1 MVKTVIPGYNGFA
14 EWTPE
19 SKYGAGM
26 VGYADKNAKTPVWDG
41 TDFVIDDG
49 SVSGETFTSP
59 NKAKWIGPVA
69 NFKINDNVVASSVKY
84 LKAHGEKQRS
94 VSVIHSKAIEEVTVE
109 LETTLQ
115 PRMSGET
122 PINLVAVDGAFGPF
136 LYCIGDGTQPSD
148 KKNAIGQVVDSGL
161 NVFLLGDNIGSVAF
175 SAGIENSGTSGTD
188 TNFMVFW
195 GCKCQEATLSIAED
209 ENIKLTATY
218 ACGGVIGPTNEDYI
232 STHTY
237 VNGVNTTTV
246 SNHAAQPS
254 PMMDPLAYEA
264 VQNLKYRTKAPCD
277 AAWSAWA
284 NFDPVRSIEI
294 SVSNDLKLIKDVGA
308 PDHLKKTRIVN
319 AVILNREVTVT
330 LEIDYN
336 SFGLFTKVRDFN
348 EFDIAFDIKYASCE
362 TYKKAARIIL
372 TGIKFTEMPL
382 ELSPEDIIGD
392 SMTSLPISGMSIEDL
407 DYDTPAVLPDPTP

>member
-41 TDFVIDDG
+41 TAFVIDDG
-49 SVSGETFTSP
+49 SVGGESFTSP

-84 LKAHGEKQRS
+84 LKAHGEAQRS
-94 VSVIHSKAIEEVTVE
+94 VSVIHSKAVEEVTVE

-115 PRMSGET
+115 PRMTTGGSPT
-122 PINLVAVDGAFGPF
+122 AINLVAVDGAFGPF
-136 LYCIGDGTQPSD
+136 LYCIGDGSQPSD
-148 KKNAIGQVVDSGL
+148 KKNAIGEVVGAGL

-188 TNFMVFW
+188 TNYMAFW

-209 ENIKLTATY
+209 ENIKMTATY
-218 ACGGVIGPTNEDYI
+218 ACGGVIGPTVTDYI
-232 STHTY
+232 
-237 VNGVNTTTV
+237 GAA
-246 SNHAAQPS
+246 NHAAQPN

-284 NFDPVRSIEI
+284 DFDPVRSIEI

-348 EFDIAFDIKYASCE
+348 EFDIAFDIKYASCA
-362 TYKKAARIIL
+362 TYEKAARIIL

-407 DYDTPAVLPDPTP
+407 DYDTPVELPDPTP